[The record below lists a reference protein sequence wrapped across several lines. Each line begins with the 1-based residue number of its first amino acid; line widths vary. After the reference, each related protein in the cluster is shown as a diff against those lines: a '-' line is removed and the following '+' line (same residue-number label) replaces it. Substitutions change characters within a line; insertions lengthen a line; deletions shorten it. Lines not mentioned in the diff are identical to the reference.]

1 MHFRT
6 SDIICGKFFFDR
18 GQSVRSLVLHR
29 GGRLQIREYADALRN
44 LPQAFWVKS
53 TTRERRFQES
63 FCCVRM
69 EWNLMSFCFCGRL
82 DKFIAL
88 LEFGTFYTHTLV
100 EQLPWSNSKTS
111 ACCFSL
117 LMFLHKP
124 CIEVSESKFTLVV
137 FKETIQWWTWINQT
151 LLATKDKNGVVIRLT
166 ISSWCKCRF
175 ARRFN

>member
-6 SDIICGKFFFDR
+6 SDIICGKLFFDR

-44 LPQAFWVKS
+44 LPQAFWVKT
-53 TTRERRFQES
+53 TTRERRFPES

-69 EWNLMSFCFCGRL
+69 NGILRVFVFVVS
-82 DKFIAL
+82 L
-88 LEFGTFYTHTLV
+88 LLCWSLAHFTISHTLV

-175 ARRFN
+175 ARRFI

>member
-6 SDIICGKFFFDR
+6 SDIICGKLFFDR
-18 GQSVRSLVLHR
+18 GQSVRSLALHR

-44 LPQAFWVKS
+44 LPQAFWVKQRHVS
-53 TTRERRFQES
+53 EGFKS
-63 FCCVRM
+63 VFVVFA
-69 EWNLMSFCFCGRL
+69 WNGILWVSVSVVS
-82 DKFIAL
+82 L
-88 LEFGTFYTHTLV
+88 LLCWSLAHFTISHTLV

-175 ARRFN
+175 ARRFI

>member
-6 SDIICGKFFFDR
+6 SDIICGKLFFDR

-44 LPQAFWVKS
+44 LPQAFWVKT

-69 EWNLMSFCFCGRL
+69 NGILRVFVFVVS
-82 DKFIAL
+82 L
-88 LEFGTFYTHTLV
+88 LLCWSLAHFTISHTLV
-100 EQLPWSNSKTS
+100 ERLPWSNSKTS

-151 LLATKDKNGVVIRLT
+151 LLAIEDKNGVVIRLT
-166 ISSWCKCRF
+166 VSSLCKCRF

>member
-6 SDIICGKFFFDR
+6 SDIICGKFLFDR

-44 LPQAFWVKS
+44 LPQAFWVKT

-69 EWNLMSFCFCGRL
+69 NGILRVFVFVVS
-82 DKFIAL
+82 L
-88 LEFGTFYTHTLV
+88 LLCWSLAHFTISHTPV
-100 EQLPWSNSKTS
+100 ERLPWSNSKTS

-151 LLATKDKNGVVIRLT
+151 LLAIEDKNGVVIRLT
-166 ISSWCKCRF
+166 VSSLCKCRF
-175 ARRFN
+175 ARRLN